1 MMLGTTGG
9 IYKKGKKGMETE
21 TLRYVLIS
29 SYLIILGILALYGF
43 HRSQLVFLFLKT
55 RGRIPNPKGH
65 FDQLPFVTIQLPM
78 FNERYVARR
87 LLRAVSEIEYP
98 KDRFEIQVLD
108 DSTDDT
114 TDIVRAEI
122 ELLSKQGLNISL
134 VHRTN
139 RTGYK
144 AGALENGLKTAQ
156 GEFIAVFD
164 ADFNPGKN
172 VLSDSIHY
180 FTDTNVGMVQM
191 RWGHINRRYS
201 LLTRIQSLMLDGH
214 FVIEHDARYR
224 TGRFFNFNGTAG
236 IWRRQAISDAGG
248 WEHDTLT
255 EDMDLSYRAQ
265 LKGWNFVYLTHVET
279 PAEIPVE
286 MASFKSQQHR
296 WAKGSIQV
304 AKKMLPLIFKS
315 DVSFKIK
322 MEAFF
327 HLTNNLAY
335 VLMILLAL
343 LLLPNL
349 LLRTAHGW
357 REVLIID
364 LPLFMGT
371 TFSIGTFYV
380 VAHKHLYGGFW
391 KAVAKVPLLMSLG
404 IGLSINN
411 AKAVLEGLLGH
422 QTEFVRT
429 AKHCAESESVLLTK
443 MRYRARKSL
452 VPLIEL
458 AFAAYFVATIYVA
471 VVGKHYLSLPFISL
485 FLIGYLYVGV
495 LSVYQRR

>member
-1 MMLGTTGG
+1 
-9 IYKKGKKGMETE
+9 METE
-21 TLRYVLIS
+21 TLQYILIS
-29 SYLIILGILALYGF
+29 LYLGILGILALYGF
-43 HRSQLVFLFLKT
+43 HRSMLVFLFIKHRNKT
-55 RGRIPNPKGH
+55 PSPKGR
-65 FDQLPFVTIQLPM
+65 FAELPFVTIQLPM
-78 FNERYVARR
+78 FNERYVANR
-87 LLRAVSEIEYP
+87 LIQAVSEMDYP
-98 KDRFEIQVLD
+98 RDRFEIQVLD

-114 TDIVRAEI
+114 TQIVGEKI
-122 ELLSKQGLNISL
+122 EALRESGVDISL
-134 VHRTN
+134 VHRNN

-144 AGALENGLKTAQ
+144 AGALENGLKTAK
-156 GEFIAVFD
+156 GEFVAVFD
-164 ADFNPGKN
+164 ADFTPGKN
-172 VLSDSIHY
+172 VVMDTIHY
-180 FTDTNVGMVQM
+180 FTDEQVGMVQM

-201 LLTRIQSLMLDGH
+201 ILTRIQSLMLDGH
-214 FVIEHDARYR
+214 FVIEHDARFR
-224 TGRFFNFNGTAG
+224 SGRFFNFNGTAG
-236 IWRRQAISDAGG
+236 IWRRAAISDAGG

-279 PAEIPVE
+279 PAEVPVE

-304 AKKMLPLIFKS
+304 AKKMLPVILKSNAPFK
-315 DVSFKIK
+315 VKL
-322 MEAFF
+322 EAFF

-335 VLMILLAL
+335 VLMIFLAL

-349 LLRTAHGW
+349 MLRTEHGW
-357 REVLIID
+357 KEVLLID

-380 VAHKHLYGGFW
+380 VAHKHLYGGLW
-391 KAVAKVPLLMSLG
+391 KAIAKVPLLMSLG

-411 AKAVLEGLLGH
+411 AKAVLEGLFGH
-422 QTEFVRT
+422 ETEFVRT
-429 AKHCAESESVLLTK
+429 AKHGAESESLLLTNMK
-443 MRYRARKSL
+443 YRARRGL

-458 AFAAYFVATIYVA
+458 GFAAYFVATIYVA
-471 VVGKHYLSLPFISL
+471 IAGKHYISLPFIAL

>member
-1 MMLGTTGG
+1 MD
-9 IYKKGKKGMETE
+9 TE
-21 TLRYVLIS
+21 TLRYILIS
-29 SYLIILGILALYGF
+29 VYLGILGILALYGF

-55 RGRIPNPKGH
+55 RDKVPSPKSR
-65 FDQLPFVTIQLPM
+65 FEALPFVTIQLPM

-87 LLRAVSEIEYP
+87 LLQAVANVDYP
-98 KDRFEIQVLD
+98 RNRFEIQVLD

-114 TDIVRAEI
+114 TEIVREKVE
-122 ELLSKQGLNISL
+122 ELRRQGIDISL

-139 RTGYK
+139 RSGYK
-144 AGALENGLKTAQ
+144 AGALENGLKTAR

-164 ADFNPGKN
+164 ADFNPGEN
-172 VLSDSIHY
+172 ILNDTIHY
-180 FTDTNVGMVQM
+180 FTDTKVGMVQM

-214 FVIEHDARYR
+214 FVIEHDARFR
-224 TGRFFNFNGTAG
+224 SGRFFNFNGTAG
-236 IWRRQAISDAGG
+236 IWRRSTISDAGG

-315 DVSFKIK
+315 SVPFKIK

-349 LLRTAHGW
+349 LVRTEHGW

-380 VAHKHLYGGFW
+380 VAHRHLYGGFW
-391 KAVAKVPLLMSLG
+391 KAIAKVPMLMSLG

-411 AKAVLEGLLGH
+411 AKAVLEGLFGYE
-422 QTEFVRT
+422 TEFVRT
-429 AKHCAESESVLLTK
+429 AKHGAESESVLLTK

-452 VPLIEL
+452 VPLVEL
-458 AFAAYFVATIYVA
+458 AFAAYFIATVYVA
-471 VVGKHYLSLPFISL
+471 VVGKHYLSLPFIAL